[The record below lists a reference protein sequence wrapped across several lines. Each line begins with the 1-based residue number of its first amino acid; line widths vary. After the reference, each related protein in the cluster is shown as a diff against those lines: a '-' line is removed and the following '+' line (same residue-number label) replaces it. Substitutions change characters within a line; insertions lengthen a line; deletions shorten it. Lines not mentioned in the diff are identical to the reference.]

1 MTTTVLNP
9 KVEEVENKTAN
20 TLSLVTKKI
29 GEVESKIPANSSLKT
44 ATVLNIKIKEV
55 ENKISGHNKHITT
68 PDVNTFSGS
77 VFGTKKTSKFSR
89 KQ

>member
-29 GEVESKIPANSSLKT
+29 GEVQSKIPANSSLKT

-68 PDVNTFSGS
+68 PDLIHFLVQYLVQKN
-77 VFGTKKTSKFSR
+77 
-89 KQ
+89 KQI

>member
-9 KVEEVENKTAN
+9 KFEEVEDKTAN
-20 TLSLVTKKI
+20 TVSLVTKKI
-29 GEVESKIPANSSLKT
+29 GEVESKIPANSSLRK

-77 VFGTKKTSKFSR
+77 VSGIKKTSKFSR
-89 KQ
+89 K

>member
-9 KVEEVENKTAN
+9 KVEEVEDKTAN
-20 TLSLVTKKI
+20 TLTLVTKKI
-29 GEVESKIPANSSLKT
+29 GEVESKLPANSSLKT

-55 ENKISGHNKHITT
+55 ENEISGHNKHITT

-77 VFGTKKTSKFSR
+77 VFGTKKKSKFSR
-89 KQ
+89 K

>member
-20 TLSLVTKKI
+20 TLSIVTKKI

-77 VFGTKKTSKFSR
+77 VFGAKKTSKFSR
-89 KQ
+89 K